1 MMKKIS
7 FVMVTLVASMGLAA
21 GETPASKKAP
31 TPAPK
36 APDVAIKAPETKP
49 APPPAVEMPKPPADI
64 AAFAKQAGGSW
75 KCKGTSVDMT
85 NPTATV
91 AMTASVKSKADLDG
105 WWITDTMTGKAGKQS
120 FKMMS
125 YTTYDAK
132 SSKWRRVS
140 VDNGGGQMV
149 GTSDGMKDGKLVFN
163 MDAMGPMGGSMFRD
177 YTDMTDMKAGAK
189 FRGEMSMDKGKT
201 WIKGWEVACK
211 R

>member
-7 FVMVTLVASMGLAA
+7 FVMVTLVASMGIAA
-21 GETPASKKAP
+21 GQAPAEKKAP

-36 APDVAIKAPETKP
+36 APETAIKAPETKP
-49 APPPAVEMPKPPADI
+49 APPPAAEMPKPPADI
-64 AAFAKQAGGSW
+64 AAFAKQAAGSW

-85 NPTATV
+85 NPTATI
-91 AMTASVKSKADLDG
+91 AMTATVKTKSDLDG
-105 WWITDTMTGKAGKQS
+105 WWLSDTMTGKAGKQA
-120 FKMMS
+120 FKMNT

-140 VDNGGGQMV
+140 VDNGGAQMV
-149 GTSDGMKDGKLVFN
+149 GTSDGMKDGKMVFN
-163 MDAMGPMGGSMFRD
+163 MDSMGPWGSSMFRD

-201 WIKGWEVACK
+201 WQQVYEMTCK
-211 R
+211 K